1 MIERISFQVP
11 ARGRAISLG
20 LMVLGA
26 AAAAFGLYSDP
37 KRTWPS
43 LLLNGFYFA
52 ALALISVFFLASQRL
67 AGSRWSASLRRI
79 PEALMSAMPA
89 AAILV
94 LVLFFGRNDLFPW
107 ADHDKVFHDAPAIA
121 GKVQYLQMPYVFARL
136 ALAVVLWCIFA
147 WLFRKLSRDQNP
159 SANMEYHRRLNMF
172 APIFV
177 IIFAISFTLFVYDF
191 IISLD
196 PRWFSTMFGV
206 YLFAGTF
213 VNGICAVTFAV
224 VLLREQGL
232 LRNWVSEDQLH
243 DLGKMV
249 FAFSTFWAY
258 IWTCQYLLIWYS
270 NIPEEVSHYTTRTI
284 GPWLP
289 LFVVNFLVNW
299 ILPFTV
305 LMSAA
310 NKRKPKVLLFVT
322 SVLFVGHWLDLY
334 MQIMPSYWSSPK
346 FGPVELLVPLGYAGL
361 FYFMFVNSLAQAP
374 LVPVNDPILAAN
386 LLQQHA
392 H

>member
-121 GKVQYLQMPYVFARL
+121 GKVQYLRCRMYSPAWRW
-136 ALAVVLWCIFA
+136 LWCFGA
-147 WLFRKLSRDQNP
+147 SLPGS
-159 SANMEYHRRLNMF
+159 SANFLGSRIRILRR
-172 APIFV
+172 
-177 IIFAISFTLFVYDF
+177 
-191 IISLD
+191 
-196 PRWFSTMFGV
+196 
-206 YLFAGTF
+206 
-213 VNGICAVTFAV
+213 
-224 VLLREQGL
+224 
-232 LRNWVSEDQLH
+232 
-243 DLGKMV
+243 
-249 FAFSTFWAY
+249 
-258 IWTCQYLLIWYS
+258 IW
-270 NIPEEVSHYTTRTI
+270 NTT
-284 GPWLP
+284 G
-289 LFVVNFLVNW
+289 
-299 ILPFTV
+299 
-305 LMSAA
+305 
-310 NKRKPKVLLFVT
+310 
-322 SVLFVGHWLDLY
+322 G
-334 MQIMPSYWSSPK
+334 
-346 FGPVELLVPLGYAGL
+346 
-361 FYFMFVNSLAQAP
+361 
-374 LVPVNDPILAAN
+374 
-386 LLQQHA
+386 
-392 H
+392 